1 MAERQRTKDF
11 TTRIWTEASVKKGQR
26 QRPKAEGQ
34 EGQESAGARR
44 VHLFAFGPLPLQVA
58 FATFA
63 PGFGEMSFNTLTPK
77 EFGER
82 ARGGEDLLLVDV
94 REPEEYE
101 LARVE
106 GARLLPLSLFNEWA
120 PTLDPERPTVFL
132 CHHGIRSAQV
142 CAYLARQGFEK
153 IYNLSGGIDRWSLEI
168 DPSIPR
174 Y

>member
-1 MAERQRTKDF
+1 MN
-11 TTRIWTEASVKKGQR
+11 
-26 QRPKAEGQ
+26 
-34 EGQESAGARR
+34 
-44 VHLFAFGPLPLQVA
+44 FG
-58 FATFA
+58 
-63 PGFGEMSFNTLTPK
+63 SLTPK

-82 ARGGEDLLLVDV
+82 VRGGEDLLLVDV

-120 PTLDPERPTVFL
+120 PTLDPERPTAFI

-153 IYNLSGGIDRWSLEI
+153 LYNLSGGIDRWSTEV
-168 DPSIPR
+168 DPSVPR

>member
-1 MAERQRTKDF
+1 LPFPRAAGKF
-11 TTRIWTEASVKKGQR
+11 
-26 QRPKAEGQ
+26 
-34 EGQESAGARR
+34 SA
-44 VHLFAFGPLPLQVA
+44 VDE
-58 FATFA
+58 T
-63 PGFGEMSFNTLTPK
+63 SFQTITPK

-82 ARGGEDLLLVDV
+82 VRGGDDLLLVDV
-94 REPEEYE
+94 REPDEYE

-120 PTLDPERPTVFL
+120 PSLDPERETVFI

-142 CAYLARQGFEK
+142 CAFLSRQGFEK
-153 IYNLSGGIDRWSLEI
+153 IYNLAGGIDRWSLEV